1 MAEPRDRTPDGKDI
15 AESEAEA
22 ANRQNNAAEA
32 EIDAGF
38 SPPGGKTTQSAGGTG
53 PTGQPHASSEP
64 SSGGMRS
71 EGEPDSRSAGG
82 GGRGEEGMLG
92 EGV

>member
-32 EIDAGF
+32 DMEAGF
-38 SPPGGKTTQSAGGTG
+38 SPPGGKATQSAGGTG
-53 PTGQPHASSEP
+53 PTGQPHASSDP
-64 SSGGMRS
+64 ASGMRS
-71 EGEPDSRSAGG
+71 EGEPDSRSLGQG
-82 GGRGEEGMLG
+82 DHGEGGMLG